1 MAGFPSHTIR
11 LFLVPSNLSRK
22 IHNMQKTLA
31 LFGSGVKSRLTP
43 FRPIWSLLQLM
54 QFKGLSDRF
63 TWRVVVNEPEWRKD
77 ELIISFSCCKITI
90 STARY
95 ALKQMFFQQ
104 IEIVFDIRRNRATL
118 SLS

>member
-1 MAGFPSHTIR
+1 
-11 LFLVPSNLSRK
+11 
-22 IHNMQKTLA
+22 
-31 LFGSGVKSRLTP
+31 
-43 FRPIWSLLQLM
+43 
-54 QFKGLSDRF
+54 
-63 TWRVVVNEPEWRKD
+63 VNEPEWRQD